1 MASNKPKP
9 RNIPSSSSP
18 DKLPETRK
26 PPPST
31 IGNANSIQKWT
42 AQDDD
47 DDDPWAAEYQRRLEE
62 KKEERKARR
71 KSKKNK
77 NAVRYIDWDAVYDP
91 EKPTNPKDYKGSEE
105 QAQAEGDWKQRLH
118 AHQFKLWQKRE
129 PSEDEG
135 MDRDTPRY
143 RKHPP
148 MSTFMS
154 KVTEHGTGGF
164 APPTNYNFAP
174 PAELDAAVRE
184 QPTPPADDDDDDYY
198 EPPPVAYEPPPVATV
213 YDDPTGEDAYARR
226 MRMSGIS
233 TATNDPP
240 PPTSVNES
248 SAPPPQPA
256 GMSRL
261 PPPPVESPPPVLG
274 QQFVAQT
281 QSAPTPP
288 AQMGAIISREPVRYI
303 PPQSSPP
310 VSAAASATI
319 SRAPV
324 RYDVP
329 AKPSPPP
336 AEDEDTEAEQ
346 SHGGLG
352 LGAAADVPQD
362 DEPSPAPDEDAPRSN
377 RPGQKGFAKRLLQK
391 YGWQEGEGL
400 GATGSGITTALRH
413 QTQKRK
419 KRPDAEGGGWANPAA
434 MGRIVGGK
442 KRRTE
447 DEEGGQW
454 SIVVKLEGIL
464 DGVDVDHAVS
474 EGNLMQQIG
483 DKMSEYGQ
491 VERLFIDRSKEGTEP
506 VFVKFTSALSA
517 YRAVQASNGTDFLA
531 NGRMARA
538 GFFDAEKFEQGDY
551 D

>member
-1 MASNKPKP
+1 MPSLYANLLDPKATSEATISGAPVKYEFKPQGLDGANDERKPADASLRFQPVKRPQVASNKPKP

-143 RKHPP
+143 R
-148 MSTFMS
+148 
-154 KVTEHGTGGF
+154 GF

-319 SRAPV
+319 SRAP
-324 RYDVP
+324 
-329 AKPSPPP
+329 
-336 AEDEDTEAEQ
+336 

-517 YRAVQASNGTDFLA
+517 
-531 NGRMARA
+531 A